1 MNSPHEK
8 EIDERVKER
17 VKKRMEDYMEKYDDL
32 VQRYHEYNQD
42 EELKEMVEAWENETN
57 KGFKGFFKHSGF
69 RMHPQLRVTMDGMP
83 MFQFL
88 MDNGRINILWS
99 TDKHIAFIPAGFN
112 KDKNDK
118 LEGDKLSPEQ
128 FNSLKVKQTDLSTIN
143 PVQHRLAGDAALMS
157 LLHVLVIPKLDYMRV
172 FNAVTLPGKK
182 YDFEDAKV
190 CGEKA
195 LEILKEGGADEV
207 GSLAFWLKQTG
218 KLEVRDDDLSV
229 QNTVYSTV
237 RPLKTAKNYTMNIKH
252 SFHVYGNN
260 SIGYLHMHV
269 YDGNL
274 LTKAYDEMKGDS
286 KNTPV
291 DVVQPWAEGMSQ
303 VLKEMQSFKK
313 AQSLKKAQ
321 SSRYTRVVPHSVS
334 VHPAYETPPPALAP
348 KPKANAHPRFK
359 NLRH

>member
-1 MNSPHEK
+1 MNFQK
-8 EIDERVKER
+8 
-17 VKKRMEDYMEKYDDL
+17 DL
-32 VQRYHEYNQD
+32 VKRYHEYNED
-42 EELKEMVEAWENETN
+42 KELKEMVEAWENETSN
-57 KGFKGFFKHSGF
+57 VFFEHSGPKF
-69 RMHPQLRVTMDGMP
+69 DKKFGVTNDGKP
-83 MFQFL
+83 LFQWL
-88 MDNGRINILWS
+88 LDKGWVKILAQ
-99 TDKHIAFIPAGFN
+99 TDKHIAFIPAGWSEE
-112 KDKNDK
+112 KNNK
-118 LEGDKLSPEQ
+118 LEDANKLSHNE
-128 FNSLKVKQTDLSTIN
+128 FKSLKGIN
-143 PVQHRLAGDAALMS
+143 PVQHRLAGGSALMS
-157 LLHVLVIPKLDYMRV
+157 LLHVLVIPKLEYMRV

-182 YDFEDAKV
+182 YDFKDAKD

-195 LEILKEGGADEV
+195 LNELKERGADKA
-207 GSLAFWLKQTG
+207 GSLAFWLQQKG
-218 KLEVRDDDLSV
+218 NLAVRDDDLSV
-229 QNTVYSTV
+229 QKGTVL
-237 RPLKTAKNYTMNIKH
+237 PETADNHEMDIQH

-291 DVVQPWAEGMSQ
+291 SVVQRWAEGMSQ
-303 VLKEMQSFKK
+303 VLKEMQSF
-313 AQSLKKAQ
+313 KKAQ

>member
-1 MNSPHEK
+1 MNSPHEE
-8 EIDERVKER
+8 EIEERVKER
-17 VKKRMEDYMEKYDDL
+17 VKKRMKDYMDKYDDL
-32 VQRYHEYNQD
+32 VKRYHEYNQD

-57 KGFKGFFKHSGF
+57 NVFFEHSGF
-69 RMHPQLRVTMDGMP
+69 KYDPKLGATMNGKP

-88 MDNGRINILWS
+88 LEKKFIKPLAQ
-99 TDKHIAFIPAGFN
+99 TEKHIAFIPAGFN

-118 LEGDKLSPEQ
+118 LSEGDKLSVGELA
-128 FNSLKVKQTDLSTIN
+128 SLKGIN
-143 PVQHRLAGDAALMS
+143 PVQHRLAGGSALMS
-157 LLHVLVIPKLDYMRV
+157 LLHVLVIPKLEYMRV

-182 YDFEDAKV
+182 YDFDDAKQ
-190 CGEKA
+190 CGDQAIRK
-195 LEILKEGGADEV
+195 LKRGSASEV
-207 GSLAFWLKQTG
+207 GSLAFWLQQEGTLK
-218 KLEVRDDDLSV
+218 VRDDDLSV
-229 QNTVYSTV
+229 QKGTVL
-237 RPLKTAKNYTMNIKH
+237 PETARKHEMDIQH

-291 DVVQPWAEGMSQ
+291 SVVQPWAEGMSQ
-303 VLKEMQSFKK
+303 VLKEMQDLKK
-313 AQSLKKAQ
+313 AQSFKKAQ